1 MALLDTP
8 QAMYGSMSSPY
19 LMQNP
24 YSRVQGYYRDYEQET
39 IARLNIHQRLQVSP
53 EYSSRS
59 VKEEFGTA
67 FKPYSPGQEN
77 LPTQTNNHS
86 KVFTTLLKISHVGLK
101 GFGELYRGVSFIV
114 YSRNYNTTSPVYL
127 VRIMNG
133 DEGGF
138 DEKVIKVIKVMMIS
152 SSRSCLVP
160 SH

>member
-86 KVFTTLLKISHVGLK
+86 KVFTTLLKIPSTY
-101 GFGELYRGVSFIV
+101 F
-114 YSRNYNTTSPVYL
+114 SRRFKRAWRTL
-127 VRIMNG
+127 Q
-133 DEGGF
+133 GGF
-138 DEKVIKVIKVMMIS
+138 VH
-152 SSRSCLVP
+152 CLLKEL
-160 SH
+160 